1 MTTTTDQDVRNEL
14 TSDILVLGED
24 AQDVITYSYTA
35 PFTLS
40 RMCRNHCPYCSFR
53 KQDGLAVPYSTIRQ
67 AKKCR
72 TLGAR
77 EALYVVGERPDKF
90 PHIRSILDLW
100 GFSSYLDYVYTVCE
114 LGFLEGLVPTL
125 EAGFLSP
132 TEMSRLSEVCAMFRI
147 MLDAV
152 DDTTFNTLYAKSPG
166 KKLELRLKLLEWAGR
181 LKIPTETGIIVGVG
195 GSKTHFKHVFQEIS
209 KIHEAYGT
217 IHTVHLQNFTPE
229 PHTPMAKKS
238 PPSKKEMLDM
248 FELAKS
254 ILPSDISLTIPVE
267 LNPNL
272 EDFIHAG
279 LRDLGRIY
287 EGKQPHYKVASLEIA
302 DLETRLAA
310 IGFHLQQRF
319 PLKKSFIKNGLYSK
333 KLGQAFD
340 SYRYKIK
347 KDGQESKT
355 K

>member
-1 MTTTTDQDVRNEL
+1 
-14 TSDILVLGED
+14 
-24 AQDVITYSYTA
+24 
-35 PFTLS
+35 
-40 RMCRNHCPYCSFR
+40 
-53 KQDGLAVPYSTIRQ
+53 
-67 AKKCR
+67 
-72 TLGAR
+72 
-77 EALYVVGERPDKF
+77 
-90 PHIRSILDLW
+90 
-100 GFSSYLDYVYTVCE
+100 
-114 LGFLEGLVPTL
+114 
-125 EAGFLSP
+125 
-132 TEMSRLSEVCAMFRI
+132 
-147 MLDAV
+147 
-152 DDTTFNTLYAKSPG
+152 
-166 KKLELRLKLLEWAGR
+166 
-181 LKIPTETGIIVGVG
+181 
-195 GSKTHFKHVFQEIS
+195 
-209 KIHEAYGT
+209 
-217 IHTVHLQNFTPE
+217 
-229 PHTPMAKKS
+229 
-238 PPSKKEMLDM
+238 MLDM